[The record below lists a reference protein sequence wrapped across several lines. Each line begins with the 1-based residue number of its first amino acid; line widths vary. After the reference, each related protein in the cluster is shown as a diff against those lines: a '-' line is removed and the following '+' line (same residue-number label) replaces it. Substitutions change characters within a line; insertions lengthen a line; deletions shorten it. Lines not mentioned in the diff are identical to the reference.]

1 MDVGIFV
8 PLSAFNADAEFLRT
22 LGPAAEERGFES
34 IWAAEHVVL
43 FDDYASEYPYSPD
56 GKFPGGGDTGLLEPL
71 TALTYLSAVT
81 ERIRLGTGICL
92 VPQRNPVYTAKQ
104 VADLDMLS
112 GGRVDFGVGIGWLKE
127 EFDALNV
134 PFAKR
139 GQRTDEYLQ
148 VMTALWTEETSSFA
162 GELYQLSPC
171 RLYPKP
177 TQSPHPP
184 IHIGG
189 ESDAALRR
197 AARFG
202 QGWFTFNRPPSEL
215 PAAFA
220 SLDGHLAALGRSR
233 SDADFMVSVCPYLNP
248 VTPATVEEYAAAKVD
263 RLIAVCFAFGRDNLL
278 STLDQLVID
287 VLEPARASG

>member
-1 MDVGIFV
+1 MDIGLFV
-8 PLSAFNADAEFLRT
+8 PLSAFNASAEFLRT
-22 LGPAAEERGFES
+22 LGPAVEERGFES
-34 IWAAEHVVL
+34 IWVAEHVVL
-43 FDDYASEYPYSPD
+43 FDDYASQYPYSPD
-56 GKFPGGGDTGLLEPL
+56 GKFPGGGDVGLLEPL

-81 ERIRLGTGICL
+81 DRVRLGTGICL

-104 VADLDMLS
+104 VADLDLLS
-112 GGRVDFGVGIGWLKE
+112 GGRVDFGIGIGWLKE

-177 TQSPHPP
+177 VQTPHPP
-184 IHIGG
+184 IHVGG
-189 ESDAALRR
+189 ESDAAMRR

-202 QGWFTFNRPPSEL
+202 QGWFTFNRLPDGL

-220 SLDGHLAALGRSR
+220 SLDAHLAAVGRSR
-233 SDADFMVSVCPYLNP
+233 ADQDFMVSLCPYFNP
-248 VTPATVEEYAAAKVD
+248 ITPAAVESYAAAGVD
-263 RLIAVCFAFGRDNLL
+263 RLIAVCFAFGRDDLL
-278 STLDQLVID
+278 STLDRLVTE
-287 VLEPARASG
+287 VLEPAAG